1 MILQKLTDYL
11 SKTTN
16 EGYDHRLEEPELTA
30 KEYTDDKGNT
40 QLHKEITRSDSKFLL
55 KHEDVSKLKNKRGET
70 PLHLAAWHHKE
81 AISHPHASTVKDDDK
96 VTPLHNAAEPFKEV
110 LNHPDVSKV
119 KDSDGVTPLHIAAIY
134 HPDASKH
141 PDYTKVKDNRGL
153 TPKDFA
159 EGKG

>member
-96 VTPLHNAAEPFKEV
+96 VTPLH
-110 LNHPDVSKV
+110 
-119 KDSDGVTPLHIAAIY
+119 IAAIY

>member
-1 MILQKLTDYL
+1 
-11 SKTTN
+11 
-16 EGYDHRLEEPELTA
+16 
-30 KEYTDDKGNT
+30 
-40 QLHKEITRSDSKFLL
+40 
-55 KHEDVSKLKNKRGET
+55 
-70 PLHLAAWHHKE
+70 
-81 AISHPHASTVKDDDK
+81 
-96 VTPLHNAAEPFKEV
+96 
-110 LNHPDVSKV
+110 V